1 MKKTIII
8 IMILA
13 MCGAPVFAGD
23 IGRIIGLDSL
33 LGISV
38 GAAIGTALSTP
49 SYMDGGKTDGTTF
62 LVGAGCGAL
71 YGVIFGLAL
80 GIFGLNEDINMKN
93 KENSKVS
100 IDRKERFVQYN
111 AEKIG
116 IQITQ
121 KF

>member
-1 MKKTIII
+1 MLESVF
-8 IMILA
+8 ILA
-13 MCGAPVFAGD
+13 TS
-23 IGRIIGLDSL
+23 R
-33 LGISV
+33 
-38 GAAIGTALSTP
+38 ST
-49 SYMDGGKTDGTTF
+49 
-62 LVGAGCGAL
+62 
-71 YGVIFGLAL
+71 AL